1 MYYVGMDIGST
12 CAKTAIL
19 DENKELLY
27 YFVVPTGWSSFEAL
41 KVIEEKLK
49 EYSILME
56 ECKICSTG
64 YGRKAVAY
72 SHKKV
77 TEITCHAKG
86 AQYLFEKEKMNVIDV
101 GGQDTKVITCKNGKV
116 QEFFMN
122 DKCSAGTG
130 KFVEIMANRLTV
142 PIDELAH
149 LAKNHTE
156 QIKISSM
163 CTVFAE
169 SEIVSLVG
177 QGTSKENIAW
187 GVINSIAMKVKQEYG
202 KLHTQDLPIVLT
214 GGLCECDYFVELLS
228 IYIGQPI
235 ETCNKARFAGA
246 IGAALLADV

>member
-1 MYYVGMDIGST
+1 
-12 CAKTAIL
+12 
-19 DENKELLY
+19 
-27 YFVVPTGWSSFEAL
+27 
-41 KVIEEKLK
+41 
-49 EYSILME
+49 
-56 ECKICSTG
+56 
-64 YGRKAVAY
+64 
-72 SHKKV
+72 
-77 TEITCHAKG
+77 
-86 AQYLFEKEKMNVIDV
+86 MNVIDV

-130 KFVEIMANRLTV
+130 KFVEIMANRLNI
-142 PIDELAH
+142 PIDQLTH
-149 LAKNHTE
+149 LAKKHTE

-202 KLHTQDLPIVLT
+202 KLHNPDLPIVLT

-228 IYIGQPI
+228 NYIGHPI

-246 IGAALLADV
+246 IGAALLADI